1 MAKELGAV
9 VPDQFFQWMAGA
21 ALPAIAGLF
30 LTPLLL
36 YKVRSAALEADAL
49 IDRASL

>member
-21 ALPAIAGLF
+21 ALPSLVGLF
-30 LTPLLL
+30 LTPYLL
-36 YKVRSAALEADAL
+36 YKVWTWGCYVEFKQNYA
-49 IDRASL
+49 